1 MNRTR
6 TDDERALLESVHDD
20 WLREGLSTKIDI
32 IDGKQ
37 VTMEFR
43 DGWRVG

>member
-1 MNRTR
+1 MNRTP

-20 WLREGLSTKIDI
+20 WLREGLSTMIDI
-32 IDGKQ
+32 GGGR

>member
-1 MNRTR
+1 
-6 TDDERALLESVHDD
+6 VHDD
-20 WLREGLSTKIDI
+20 WPREGLSTMIDI
-32 IDGKQ
+32 IDGER